1 MTARGRIIRDYALI
15 LSGVLL
21 SSVAAN
27 NIYDPARLI
36 TGGVSG
42 IAITLHSLIGL
53 PLWVTNLAFNLPLF
67 IAGYVVKGWKFLSR
81 TVFAT
86 LAMTV
91 LLALLPSFSLVPSED
106 LFLASVFGGILMGLG
121 SGLVLVGMAT
131 TGGTE
136 LLASVLHE
144 KVFRSYS
151 IPSLMQII
159 DWIIVMIGV
168 GVFGLSRAL
177 YAVVSVYAMTKCCD
191 YIVDGLHFGKA
202 LFIISPAY
210 EKIAARILEEMDRG
224 VTSLSAR
231 GMYSG
236 TDTQMIFCVVSRR
249 EITRVKDIV
258 LECDPH
264 AFTIITDVRE
274 VLGEGFSEEKR

>member
-1 MTARGRIIRDYALI
+1 MTAKRRIIRDYTLI

-21 SSVAAN
+21 SAIAAN

-42 IAITLHSLIGL
+42 IAITLHSLFGL
-53 PLWVTNLAFNLPLF
+53 PLWITNLAFNLPLF
-67 IAGYVVKGWKFLSR
+67 IAGYLVKGWRFLSR

-86 LAMTV
+86 VAMTV
-91 LLALLPSFSLVPSED
+91 LLALLPGFSLVPEED

-131 TGGTE
+131 TGGTD
-136 LLASVLHE
+136 LLASILHE
-144 KVFRSYS
+144 KLLRSFS
-151 IPSLMQII
+151 IPSLIQLI
-159 DWIIVMIGV
+159 DWTIVMIGV

-177 YAVVSVYAMTKCCD
+177 YAVVSVYAMTRCCD

-202 LFIISPAY
+202 LFILSPQY
-210 EKIAARILEEMDRG
+210 EKIASRIMEEMDRG

-236 TDTQMIFCVVSRR
+236 TDTQMIYCVVSRR
-249 EITRVKDIV
+249 EITKVKDIV

-274 VLGEGFSEEKR
+274 ILGEGFTEEKR